1 MWKVISGAFLGWSLG
16 ANDSANVFGTGVA
29 SGTVKYRTAILLTS
43 VFVLLGSILEG
54 PKCMATVSDLS
65 RLMPLCAFCC
75 ALAAAIC
82 MTILTYLAIPAST
95 SHAIIGAVIG
105 AGILSGTAD
114 FSRLFKIVSCW
125 VFTPISGIILGYL
138 LHRFLGFVLYR
149 TITSVTHRNQF
160 YYVGIIIA
168 GCYGAYSLGSNNVA
182 NVTGVYVGSGILS
195 AETASLIGGL
205 SIVSGVLT
213 YSKKVMMT
221 VGREIVP
228 LDPFSA
234 LVVVLAG
241 ALTLHLFTQIGV
253 PVSSSQA
260 VVGAVVGVGIVG
272 DLRTVSPKMLAKI
285 TIGWVLTPISAG
297 LLAWLLIKTITL
309 SP

>member
-1 MWKVISGAFLGWSLG
+1 MWKVLSGAFLGWTLG

-29 SGTVKYRTAILLTS
+29 TGTVKYRTSILLTS

-65 RLMPLCAFCC
+65 PLLPLCAFCSS
-75 ALAAAIC
+75 LAAAIC
-82 MTILTYLAIPAST
+82 MTILTCLAIPAST

-105 AGILSGTAD
+105 AGIISGTAD
-114 FSRLFKIVSCW
+114 FSRLFKIVLCW

-138 LHRFLGFVLYR
+138 LYRILGYVLDR
-149 TITSVTHRNQF
+149 TVKAVTHRNQF
-160 YYVGIIIA
+160 YYVGIIMA

-182 NVTGVYVGSGILS
+182 NVTGIYVGSGVLS
-195 AETASLIGGL
+195 AKMASLVGGL

-213 YSKKVMMT
+213 YSKRVMMT

-234 LVVVLAG
+234 FVVVLAG
-241 ALTLHLFTQIGV
+241 ALTLHIFTQIGV

-260 VVGAVVGVGIVG
+260 VVGAAVGVGIVG
-272 DLRTVSPKMLAKI
+272 DLRTVSPKVLVRI
-285 TIGWVLTPISAG
+285 TVGWVLTPIGAG
-297 LLAWLLIKTITL
+297 LMAWLLVKAI
-309 SP
+309 S